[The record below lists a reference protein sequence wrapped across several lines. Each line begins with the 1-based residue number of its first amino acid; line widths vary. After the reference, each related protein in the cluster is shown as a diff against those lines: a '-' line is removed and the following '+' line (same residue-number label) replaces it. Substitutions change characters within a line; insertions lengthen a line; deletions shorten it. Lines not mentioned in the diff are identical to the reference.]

1 MGAPRTTRVTTVRG
15 KKCKSPGNTYCIDP
29 NLRIFSQEES
39 RTMPWGE
46 AREKRYKE
54 QWNSRGTTEAQEWFL
69 RIFLLFSRTPPH
81 HPPDAGCFVC
91 CRLRN
96 MYRGRLRVIGRK
108 RSWDELLLASLHV
121 VCRSIPLGMVKISW
135 MLVFVQLLES
145 DVVLG
150 LVRFQGPFLVQLSP
164 VSMKYVRVILHKREL
179 GLGNNVYLNVLTF
192 VATKR
197 H

>member
-1 MGAPRTTRVTTVRG
+1 
-15 KKCKSPGNTYCIDP
+15 
-29 NLRIFSQEES
+29 
-39 RTMPWGE
+39 
-46 AREKRYKE
+46 
-54 QWNSRGTTEAQEWFL
+54 
-69 RIFLLFSRTPPH
+69 
-81 HPPDAGCFVC
+81 
-91 CRLRN
+91 
-96 MYRGRLRVIGRK
+96 
-108 RSWDELLLASLHV
+108 
-121 VCRSIPLGMVKISW
+121 